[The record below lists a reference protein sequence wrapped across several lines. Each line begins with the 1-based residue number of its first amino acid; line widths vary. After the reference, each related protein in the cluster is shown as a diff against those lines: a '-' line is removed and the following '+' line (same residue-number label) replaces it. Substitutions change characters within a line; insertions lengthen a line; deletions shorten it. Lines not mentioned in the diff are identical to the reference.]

1 MALAVGIPSLDIW
14 LGRMW
19 YLPSRGTWRTS
30 RRLKRSR
37 SSRAVARA
45 APSLGWPRKRAR
57 PVSLSTVLVCGLAV
71 SWGGGARLRKGRGGA
86 GAGGDG
92 ADGVR
97 EHVPDVEEGL
107 VGAAGGGQ
115 LRHEGG
121 QQAEAVEAEEMA
133 PGPGEGEKAEELLAV
148 ALAGHRGDEGGVPPH
163 EVGGGGFD
171 IEIQLG
177 G

>member
-19 YLPSRGTWRTS
+19 YLTSRATWRTS

-37 SSRAVARA
+37 STRAVARA
-45 APSLGWPRKRAR
+45 APPAQHESD
-57 PVSLSTVLVCGLAV
+57 
-71 SWGGGARLRKGRGGA
+71 
-86 GAGGDG
+86 GGDG
-92 ADGVR
+92 ADGVL
-97 EHVPDVEEGL
+97 EHVPDVDEGL

-171 IEIQLG
+171 VDIPLG
-177 G
+177 GDADGAEK